1 MVSMVSKVP
10 TALPE
15 LEATTTQHLIT
26 HRRELHASPEL
37 SCKED
42 ETARY
47 IAERLDALRVDKVT
61 QGVGGTGVV
70 AEIRGERP
78 GRSVLVRADMDG
90 LPLTETADVPFRSTR
105 VGVMHACGHDVHMAI
120 ALELARWLADR
131 RHELPGVVRF
141 AFQPA
146 EEHAG
151 GAQPMSHAG
160 GPPWL

>member
-37 SCKED
+37 SFKED

-47 IAERLDALRVDKVT
+47 IAERLNALRVDKLT

-70 AEIRGERP
+70 AQIPGQRP
-78 GRSVLVRADMDG
+78 GRSALVGRGKDG
-90 LPLTETADVPFRSTR
+90 PALSETAERSLPSPPAGLITCPCQQR
-105 VGVMHACGHDVHMAI
+105 PMAA
-120 ALELARWLADR
+120 AL
-131 RHELPGVVRF
+131 
-141 AFQPA
+141 
-146 EEHAG
+146 
-151 GAQPMSHAG
+151 
-160 GPPWL
+160 

>member
-37 SCKED
+37 SFKED

-47 IAERLDALRVDKVT
+47 IAERLDALRVDKLT

-78 GRSVLVRADMDG
+78 GRSGVVRGGMDG
-90 LPLTETADVPFRSTR
+90 LPVAGTAGVAGRVTRGDGVP
-105 VGVMHACGHDVHMAI
+105 ACGHRVP
-120 ALELARWLADR
+120 L
-131 RHELPGVVRF
+131 
-141 AFQPA
+141 
-146 EEHAG
+146 
-151 GAQPMSHAG
+151 
-160 GPPWL
+160 